1 MEEHLLIIEDDPFL
15 KEFYQFV
22 LKRMNYKITILEDG
36 DKFFETLALED
47 ISLILMDINLKNTT
61 YNGER
66 VDGVFLSRKVK
77 KDKRYSHI
85 PILIVSAY
93 SLDKSNRKLFVDSLA
108 DDYFT
113 KPITD
118 INYFLSRINNIIQKS
133 CQKIE
138 Y

>member
-1 MEEHLLIIEDDPFL
+1 MKEHLVIIEDDPFL
-15 KEFYQFV
+15 KEFYEFV
-22 LKRMNYKITILEDG
+22 FKRINVRVTILEDG
-36 DKFFETLALED
+36 DKFIELLSEEE

-61 YNGER
+61 VKGER
-66 VDGVFLSRKVK
+66 VDGVFLSRYVK
-77 KDKRYSHI
+77 ENSNFSHI
-85 PILIVSAY
+85 PVLIVSAY

-118 INYFLSRINNIIQKS
+118 INYFLSHIKKIMQKS